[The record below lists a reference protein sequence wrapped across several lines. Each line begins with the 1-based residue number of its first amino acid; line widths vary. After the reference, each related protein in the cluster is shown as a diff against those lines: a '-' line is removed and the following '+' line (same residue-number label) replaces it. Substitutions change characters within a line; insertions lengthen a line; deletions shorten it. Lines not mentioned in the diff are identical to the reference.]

1 MKEIQIPPEGNPSFF
16 GRKSKLFRKEIQI
29 KSFHFL
35 CRIEP
40 FQRLTRTPTAFLCLK
55 PIPALG
61 RRVGAGVA
69 CLARVFR
76 WSLLFFGSSGLLNQA
91 KGWRRLDRGW
101 RPCERAGAV
110 FRPTFRPRSLAA
122 KKGTAAS
129 TDPGVKA
136 RGPAERQADRSD
148 VRHRIRPRKSPI
160 RGRAFG

>member
-91 KGWRRLDRGW
+91 KGWRH
-101 RPCERAGAV
+101 
-110 FRPTFRPRSLAA
+110 FRVVNQSFQLLAA
-122 KKGTAAS
+122 PFLSRFG
-129 TDPGVKA
+129 
-136 RGPAERQADRSD
+136 
-148 VRHRIRPRKSPI
+148 
-160 RGRAFG
+160 GREPF